1 MRLPRL
7 VTLIIGLIV
16 ILGLMIWLIE
26 SLQRLFWQV
35 GYYPLLGQL
44 LIFVLIA
51 LIGTLVAALVYYLF
65 YLPNTQQKKR
75 RRVAPKVPAAKAEAA
90 EENLKA
96 VRQQVSQI
104 QDEVARQELLTRSRE
119 IEHSLSQGNLQVVVF
134 GTGSAGK
141 TSLVNALIGRMVGQV
156 GAPMGTTEVGET
168 YVLELK
174 GMNREIV
181 ITDTPGILEAGVAGT
196 EREKLARQLATE
208 ADLLLFV
215 LDNDL
220 RKSEYDPLK
229 TLAEIGKRSL
239 VILNK
244 SDLYLDSDR
253 ELILARLRER
263 VRGIISPSDVI
274 AVSANPQ
281 SVRLEDGAM
290 LTPDPDIMPLIR
302 RMVAVL
308 RAEGEDLLADNILL
322 QSQRLADKARQLIDA
337 QRRRQAD
344 KIVDRFQW
352 IGAGVVAATPLPVV
366 DMLATAAVNAQM
378 VVEIGRIYGCDI
390 NMERGRELALS
401 LAKTLTG
408 LGIVKGAITLVT
420 TALQLS
426 IGGIIVGRAIQAVTA
441 AYLTRIAG
449 KSFIEYFRHDQDWGD
464 GGITEVVQRQFQL
477 NRKDEFIKSFVQDA
491 ISRVVKPLHLD
502 ELLPSMDAD
511 NGMEEPEYPKEV
523 AQVRLTPLNPRS
535 SRNPPNPHSDRNSH
549 SDRKLDRVELDAA
562 KADLK
567 PLELYAELDDDWEP
581 RPLKSDNWEEYEE
594 NYQ

>member
-7 VTLIIGLIV
+7 VTLIIGFIV

-51 LIGTLVAALVYYLF
+51 LIGTLVASLVYYLF

-75 RRVAPKVPAAKAEAA
+75 RRVDPKVPAAKAEAA
-90 EENLKA
+90 AENLKA
-96 VRQQVSQI
+96 VRKQVSQI

-141 TSLVNALIGRMVGQV
+141 TSLVNALIGRVVGQV
-156 GAPMGTTEVGET
+156 GAPMGITEVGET

-220 RKSEYDPLK
+220 RQSEYDPLK

-274 AVSANPQ
+274 AVSANPR
-281 SVRLEDGAM
+281 SVRLEDGTT

-322 QSQRLADKARQLIDA
+322 QSQRLADKARELIDA

-366 DMLATAAVNAQM
+366 DMLAAAAINAQM
-378 VVEIGRIYGCDI
+378 VVEIGRVYGCEI
-390 NMERGRELALS
+390 NLERGRELALS

-449 KSFIEYFRHDQDWGD
+449 KSFIEYFRQDQDWGD

-477 NRKDEFIKSFVQDA
+477 NRKDEFIKSFVQEA
-491 ISRVVKPLHLD
+491 ITRVVKPLHLD
-502 ELLPSMDAD
+502 ELLPS
-511 NGMEEPEYPKEV
+511 PEDEMNNEIQPSYPNEV
-523 AQVRLTPLNPRS
+523 GQVRLTPLNL
-535 SRNPPNPHSDRNSH
+535 RNTRSDRPD
-549 SDRKLDRVELDAA
+549 DRELNLVELEPPAA
-562 KADLK
+562 HLK
-567 PLELYAELDDDWEP
+567 PLKLYAELDDDWEP
-581 RPLKSDNWEEYEE
+581 RTLKSDNWDEYEE
-594 NYQ
+594 DYE